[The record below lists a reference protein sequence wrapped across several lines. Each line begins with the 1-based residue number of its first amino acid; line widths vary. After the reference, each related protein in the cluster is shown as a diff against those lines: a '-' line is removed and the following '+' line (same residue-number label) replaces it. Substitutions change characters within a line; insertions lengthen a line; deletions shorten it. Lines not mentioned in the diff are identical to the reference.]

1 MGDFAFDV
9 DINDRADLVFKQ
21 VKRGTIRALSVGFI
35 PKAWVTDRSP
45 RESIDALPEEARKA
59 LESGK
64 AFVVYTNVEL
74 VEISAVPVPSNPD
87 ALFGASYKSLRM
99 AELKEWE
106 DRMNKPNQP
115 AETPAPE
122 EKAPDIEAI
131 VKAAVQPLVDQV
143 AALTEQVT
151 KMAAPAPAPAAEETP
166 ADPAPAVKA
175 AETIAKLAALP
186 PAELVALMAEMSEQE
201 REAVKS
207 LLATA
212 KQ

>member
-9 DINDRADLVFKQ
+9 DINDQADLVYKQ

-35 PKAWVTDRSP
+35 PRAWVTDRSP

-87 ALFGASYKSLRM
+87 AMFGASFKSLRM

-115 AETPAPE
+115 ATEEKTPAPE
-122 EKAPDIEAI
+122 PGPDFEAI

-143 AALTEQVT
+143 TALTEQVT
-151 KMAAPAPAPAAEETP
+151 KMATPPPVVEETP
-166 ADPAPAVKA
+166 DPAPAVKA

-186 PAELVALMAEMSEQE
+186 PAELVALMAEMSAEE
-201 REAVKS
+201 REAVKG

-212 KQ
+212 KT